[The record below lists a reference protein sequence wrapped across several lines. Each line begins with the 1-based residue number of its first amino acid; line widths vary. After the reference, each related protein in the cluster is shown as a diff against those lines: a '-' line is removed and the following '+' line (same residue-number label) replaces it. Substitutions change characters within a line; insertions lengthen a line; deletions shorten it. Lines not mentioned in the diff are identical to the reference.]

1 MSARGH
7 PSLTSDGEAGRGL
20 HLAHAVL
27 CQAGEGALVTGRRLL
42 HSQQVVLLV
51 ILDLVPGTHT
61 QHCQITFFLL
71 RKPGTHTT
79 LSDEMSSVDI
89 AFY

>member
-51 ILDLVPGTHT
+51 ILDLIPG
-61 QHCQITFFLL
+61 
-71 RKPGTHTT
+71 KTHTT
-79 LSDEMSSVDI
+79 PSDEMFPVENLFVVQS
-89 AFY
+89 